1 MACGAVATPVG
12 SVAAMSEP
20 SVRANLLLVKLRAL
34 ATDHG
39 AHADDVTTGDFG
51 LGAALMAG
59 REAWV
64 LLDRDARLGLGPAM
78 IWALRRNAV
87 RLHLLAEDSTG
98 LLARRATAFRLP
110 VSVWLVD
117 GRALIEAL
125 PDELSA
131 PAELPDGH
139 RQFESLIVEAGA
151 VPVVEHGVL
160 TGEVEGLEVCRVVT
174 DADSGDVRLD
184 VGVGAHDRE
193 TFQLLHGDRPKVEAL
208 AGVVAAVS
216 PHRQPGA
223 AMHPL
228 NRLGASRGLRAALIA
243 SPQLIGATQVE
254 AIDPPFA
261 RPNVKDSLPC
271 VARASIAGET
281 TLVVC
286 STGVDL
292 DVVPFA
298 TDARLASGIGPCTL
312 VVPSRDLLP
321 AQQLL
326 AANVVDALQFVGV
339 DIDTASD

>member
-1 MACGAVATPVG
+1 
-12 SVAAMSEP
+12 
-20 SVRANLLLVKLRAL
+20 
-34 ATDHG
+34 
-39 AHADDVTTGDFG
+39 
-51 LGAALMAG
+51 
-59 REAWV
+59 V
-64 LLDRDARLGLGPAM
+64 LLDRDARLGLGPAV

-87 RLHLLAEDSTG
+87 RLHLLAGDATG

-110 VSVWLVD
+110 VRVWLVE

-125 PDELSA
+125 PDDLAA
-131 PAELPDGH
+131 PAELPDEH
-139 RQFESLIVEAGA
+139 RQFEALIVEAGA

-174 DADSGDVRLD
+174 DPDSGEVRLD

-223 AMHPL
+223 GIHPL

-243 SPQLIGATQVE
+243 RPALVGATQVVPT
-254 AIDPPFA
+254 DPPFA
-261 RPNVKDSLPC
+261 RPNVKDAVPC
-271 VARASIAGET
+271 VGLATIDGAPA
-281 TLVVC
+281 LVIC

-298 TDARLASGIGPCTL
+298 TDARLAAGVRPCVV
-312 VVPSRDLLP
+312 VVPTRDLLP
-321 AQQLL
+321 AQRLL
-326 AANVVDALQFVGV
+326 ADNLVEPVQFVAV
-339 DIDTASD
+339 DLDTASDRPSSP